1 MCLFVTQQKAFSVF
15 LSSYVKKTQTS
26 IRGIISYVNS
36 SLRTVRIKACE
47 FAEMLLPDDFF
58 EGLHAAVSCSNKLK
72 QKVQMLIFNWKEF
85 QNDWWK
91 LNCNVG
97 INHLGFTMCITFQ
110 DFWKSLQYVL
120 VDHSSEN
127 FGQSLLAEFCKALK
141 LGKIFS
147 YFYFS

>member
-26 IRGIISYVNS
+26 IRGIISCVSS

-47 FAEMLLPDDFF
+47 FAEMLFSDDFS

-120 VDHSSEN
+120 VDPFFREFWSELV
-127 FGQSLLAEFCKALK
+127 SWVL
-141 LGKIFS
+141 
-147 YFYFS
+147 